1 MSKNEIIQLQ
11 KIKSKLT
18 PVERITLDRII
29 ARRNKAIGT
38 IAILGI
44 WAGCVALII
53 TTVMLML

>member
-1 MSKNEIIQLQ
+1 MSKNERIQLQ

-18 PVERITLDRII
+18 EVEVITLNRII
-29 ARRNKAIGT
+29 QRRNKVIGT
-38 IAILGI
+38 MAILGM